1 MKKILF
7 FGDSITDGNRDYK
20 DKKSLGNG
28 YVKYIADKTDDVT
41 IINRGING
49 ERVRDLLIRLE
60 QDVLDERPDIVTIF
74 IGINDTW
81 RKFEDGEE
89 TISELFHRDYS
100 QLIGR
105 IQAKGSRVILMSPYL
120 LEIDEV
126 FYTWREDLNPK
137 IKIVEQLAKD
147 YGCLFIPLDSIMQG
161 YANLFDKKELAY
173 DGVHPSEKGIE
184 IIALTWLT
192 YLKNMDL

>member
-161 YANLFDKKELAY
+161 YANLFGKKDLAY

-184 IIALTWLT
+184 IIASTWLT

>member
-81 RKFEDGEE
+81 RKFDDGDE
-89 TISELFHRDYS
+89 TTSELFYRDYS
-100 QLIGR
+100 ELIRR
-105 IQAKGSRVILMSPYL
+105 IQANGSRVILMSPYL

-161 YANLFDKKELAY
+161 YANLFGKKELAY

-184 IIALTWLT
+184 IIASTWLT